1 MRGKLCLVLTFVMC
15 VQLRVCYFP
24 IGVLGQVWY
33 LIVSIPV
40 LCILTYFSEEGLLI
54 TLLEWCPCS
63 HVAICVLR
71 QLENLKPIRVRRSVM
86 HEKVK

>member
-1 MRGKLCLVLTFVMC
+1 MLNRSASLAMSTSVLKTLPGKLDIKRHSPSIL
-15 VQLRVCYFP
+15 Y
-24 IGVLGQVWY
+24 
-33 LIVSIPV
+33 VSIPV

-71 QLENLKPIRVRRSVM
+71 QLENLKPIRVRCSVM